1 MSEGQ
6 FYLVALGLLAAT
18 FIGLGMARKLRERHD
33 ETYSD
38 TKGGWTIR
46 SQLPVDAGHP
56 YNLFM
61 NWTAMAFD
69 VHEGRDEG
77 FDVAYFDY
85 YGRNRIIGS
94 GAIVELP
101 VEGLTVAMSEGD
113 AIPSGVGP
121 HTAEVLRYLAGVS
134 VRTAPYALC
143 VTSMTAPKDTVQRT
157 ALTLAKAFVA
167 DAGGPE
173 ANRPRPGRLF

>member
-6 FYLVALGLLAAT
+6 FYLVAFGLLAAT
-18 FIGLGMARKLRERHD
+18 FIGLGIARKLRERHE

-38 TKGGWTIR
+38 TTGGWTIR
-46 SQLPVDAGHP
+46 SQLPIDPGHP

-61 NWTAMAFD
+61 NWTAMVFD

-77 FDVAYFDY
+77 FDVSYFDY

-94 GAIVELP
+94 GAIVQLP
-101 VEGLTVAMSEGD
+101 VEGLTFAMSEGD
-113 AIPSGVGP
+113 AMPTGVGP
-121 HTAEVLRYLAGVS
+121 HTADVLEYLAGVS
-134 VRTAPYALC
+134 IRTAPYALC
-143 VTSMTAPKDTVQRT
+143 VTSITAPRDTVQRT
-157 ALTLAKAFVA
+157 ALRLAKAIVA

-173 ANRPRPGRLF
+173 AHRPRPGRLF

>member
-6 FYLVALGLLAAT
+6 FYLVAFGLLAAT
-18 FIGLGMARKLRERHD
+18 FIGLGIARRLRERHE

-38 TKGGWTIR
+38 ATGGWTIR
-46 SQLPVDAGHP
+46 SQLPIDPGHP

-85 YGRNRIIGS
+85 RGRNRIIRS
-94 GAIVELP
+94 GAIVQLP
-101 VEGLTVAMSEGD
+101 VEGRTFAMSEGD
-113 AIPSGVGP
+113 ALPTGVGP
-121 HTAEVLRYLAGVS
+121 HTADVLQYLAGVS

-143 VTSMTAPKDTVQRT
+143 VTSITAPRDTVQRT
-157 ALTLAKAFVA
+157 ALTLAKAIVA

>member
-6 FYLVALGLLAAT
+6 FFLVAFGLLAAT
-18 FIGLGMARKLRERHD
+18 FIGLGIARKLRERHE

-38 TKGGWTIR
+38 TTGGWTVR
-46 SQLPVDAGHP
+46 SQLPIDPGHP

-85 YGRNRIIGS
+85 YGRDSDIRS
-94 GAIVELP
+94 GAIVQLP
-101 VEGLTVAMSEGD
+101 VEGLTFAMSEGD
-113 AIPSGVGP
+113 AMPTGVGLL
-121 HTAEVLRYLAGVS
+121 TADVLQYLAGVS

-143 VTSMTAPKDTVQRT
+143 VTSITAPKDTVQRA
-157 ALTLAKAFVA
+157 ALTLAKAIVA
-167 DAGGPE
+167 EAGGPE

>member
-6 FYLVALGLLAAT
+6 FYLFAFGLLAAT
-18 FIGLGMARKLRERHD
+18 FIALGIARKVRERHE

-38 TKGGWTIR
+38 TTGGWTIR
-46 SQLPVDAGHP
+46 SQLPINPGHP
-56 YNLFM
+56 YDLFM
-61 NWTAMAFD
+61 DWTAMVFD

-85 YGRNRIIGS
+85 HAGDNIIGS
-94 GAIVELP
+94 GAIVQLP
-101 VEGLTVAMSEGD
+101 VEGLTFAMSEGD
-113 AIPSGVGP
+113 AKPTGVGP
-121 HTAEVLRYLAGVS
+121 RAADVLEYLAGVS

-143 VTSMTAPKDTVQRT
+143 VTSLTAPKDTVQRT
-157 ALTLAKAFVA
+157 ALTLAKAIVA